1 MSDATAMPSAPPDT
15 VERRALIVLVDGDA
29 HWRASAAG
37 ALRGHGYDVVAC
49 GSLKEVPREALR
61 QDISRAA
68 DLLVVDAALADA
80 ATRRAAV
87 GEDEPASFGDCPVL
101 ILAGARDDDAIER
114 ALEADAADF
123 FIRSTHWQLLV
134 ERVRRLCHMAD
145 MKREL
150 LASHDRLARAHT
162 SARVGTFDFDL
173 GSRTFHGS
181 TGSFSILGF
190 DSPRTAIS
198 ADEFLR
204 LVPRDR
210 HEALFS
216 ATNHAIRADV
226 PFALELPLRKV
237 GGDWMTVRVEAEP
250 RRNSNGRVAMLRGVI
265 RDMTESVRAERDMER
280 LISADPLTGLP
291 NRNRF
296 LALCTEAV
304 AEARLHGRQVAVV
317 AIDLDRF
324 TQINESLGQVAGDEA
339 ICAIAERLAGEL
351 ARLTGAGEGGGDG
364 HPGVGSGSEPVA
376 RAQAV
381 LARLPGD
388 EFAIMVPMV
397 LDLWRIDAM
406 VDALLRDLGLPLTI
420 AGTECFVTACAG
432 IALYPRDGDTAG
444 LLLAHADSALADAKL
459 RGSRSFRWYAPAPN
473 VDARARLKML
483 SGLHKAIESG
493 ELSLSYQPCVDVVR
507 GTLIG
512 VEALARWR
520 HHGMVVPPTE
530 FIPLAEQ
537 SGLIVQIGEWA
548 IREAS
553 RQIRAWRD
561 SGLRVPK
568 VSVNISTLHFEKPSL
583 AETVR
588 DAIVEH
594 RLEPGML
601 EIELTESCMV
611 RDFTRTLGALHAL
624 RDLGVVL
631 SLDDFGTG
639 YSSLSYLTRLPIGK
653 LKVDRSFVRLLGVS
667 AEGEAVVR
675 AIIALGRSLR
685 LQVVAEGV
693 EDVAQARALLGM
705 KCHAM
710 QGFLLARPVAAN
722 QLPEEMARIGER
734 ARLASDRT
742 APARRVRVGSAHH
755 GVVQ

>member
-1 MSDATAMPSAPPDT
+1 MTDT
-15 VERRALIVLVDGDA
+15 ETMLPAGPAAIDRRALIVLVDGDA
-29 HWRASAAG
+29 HWRDSAEG
-37 ALRGHGYDVVAC
+37 ALRVHGYEVVAC
-49 GSLKEVPREALR
+49 GSLAEVPHEALR
-61 QDISRAA
+61 QGISRPA
-68 DLLVVDAALADA
+68 DLLAIDAALADA
-80 ATRRAAV
+80 ATRNSATAA
-87 GEDEPASFGDCPVL
+87 GPPASFADCPVL
-101 ILAGARDDDAIER
+101 ILAGARDEAAIAR

-134 ERVRRLCHMAD
+134 ERVRRLCRMAD

-173 GSRTFHGS
+173 GSQTFHGS

-190 DSPRTAIS
+190 DTPRTRVS
-198 ADEFLR
+198 AGEFLR
-204 LVPRDR
+204 LVPRER
-210 HEALFS
+210 HEALLG
-216 ATNHAIRADV
+216 ATAHAIRAGV
-226 PFALELPLRKV
+226 PFVLELPLRKV

-250 RRNSNGRVAMLRGVI
+250 CRDASGRVAMLRGVI
-265 RDMTESVRAERDMER
+265 RDMTENLRIERDMER

-296 LALCTEAV
+296 LALCSESV
-304 AEARLHGRQVAVV
+304 AEARLRGRQVAVV

-324 TQINESLGQVAGDEA
+324 AQINESLGQLAGDEA
-339 ICAIAERLAGEL
+339 ICAIAQRLAEEL
-351 ARLTGAGEGGGDG
+351 ARFAADRDRRAGPPVDPGAG
-364 HPGVGSGSEPVA
+364 PVPGSEP
-376 RAQAV
+376 V

-397 LDLWRIDAM
+397 LDPRD
-406 VDALLRDLGLPLTI
+406 VDRLVEALLRDFGRPMTI

-432 IALYPRDGDTAG
+432 IALYPRDADTAG
-444 LLLAHADSALADAKL
+444 LLLAHADSALADAKAH
-459 RGSRSFRWYAPAPN
+459 GSRSFRWYAPVPN
-473 VDARARLKML
+473 ADARTRLTML
-483 SGLHKAIESG
+483 SGLHKALERG
-493 ELSLSYQPCVDVVR
+493 EISLGYQPCVDVVR

-520 HHGMVVPPTE
+520 HGGVIVPPTE

-537 SGLIVQIGEWA
+537 SGLIVQIGEWV
-548 IREAS
+548 IREAC
-553 RQIRAWRD
+553 RQIRAWRNE
-561 SGLRVPK
+561 GLRVPR
-568 VSVNISTLHFEKPSL
+568 VSVNISTLHFERPSL

-588 DAIVEH
+588 EAIVEH
-594 RLEPGML
+594 RLDPGML

-611 RDFTRTLGALHAL
+611 RDFTRTLGALQAL

-639 YSSLSYLTRLPIGK
+639 YSSLSYLTQLPIGK

-667 AEGEAVVR
+667 AQGEAVVR
-675 AIIALGRSLR
+675 AIVALGHGLR

-693 EDVAQARALLGM
+693 ETVAQARALLGM

-710 QGFLLARPVAAN
+710 QGFLLARPVTAA
-722 QLPEEMARIGER
+722 QLPEAMARIPER
-734 ARLASDRT
+734 TRLVSGRT
-742 APARRVRVGSAHH
+742 LPVRRGLRFATAHLGAVR
-755 GVVQ
+755 